1 MGTITRGHVESCS
14 SREGSGS
21 TTIIQAHVPNT
32 ITEEGSVF
40 FARRHHVHASAAR
53 SMGWTPGCTHLGGLR
68 RSGLLAGLFG
78 GGDLLQPLLL
88 RLLVLRLV
96 LHEHLQQLGS
106 LVLVQTLGELV
117 DAGRHLQ
124 PLYQDL
130 RDIHT
135 CKQC

>member
-1 MGTITRGHVESCS
+1 
-14 SREGSGS
+14 
-21 TTIIQAHVPNT
+21 
-32 ITEEGSVF
+32 
-40 FARRHHVHASAAR
+40 
-53 SMGWTPGCTHLGGLR
+53 MGWKAGCTHLGGLR
-68 RSGLLAGLFG
+68 RSRLLAGLFG

-106 LVLVQTLGELV
+106 LVLVQALGELV

-124 PLYQDL
+124 PLHQDL